1 MKNTEKLEKT
11 IEELRDNS
19 YSLKRSLKLRDEKLR
34 KAELK
39 ITHLSIEIKDLML
52 KLELETELK
61 NEIMQGF
68 IKVKQKLRDEEFMS
82 GKSDIESEYFTND
95 FMRDVG

>member
-11 IEELRDNS
+11 IEELRDNN

-34 KAELK
+34 KVDLK

-82 GKSDIESEYFTND
+82 GKSDIEREYFTND
-95 FMRDVG
+95 FKTN